1 MTDTQN
7 LLLSAANDV
16 AKAHVETIKQAVIAA
31 MSQSDATGM
40 MGDFA
45 SRHLWD
51 DYCWHIQEGPF
62 DNDDIGFGSTDS
74 NFQITT
80 ETFIE
85 AELEKLAPSI
95 LHLLGVYIC
104 DAEGMC
110 EGCVA
115 GGYSL
120 EELTAFIL
128 QRLDETASR
137 RNLGLIG
144 PDRAD
149 VICYDHTLN
158 GLVGEA
164 LNEAEERSDLLS
176 QHADALLSD
185 DPAIHKQVSHELLER
200 YMQLLHEAAEDSFA
214 LTDLL
219 SKFNAEI
226 RQLVLERDLVPH
238 LEDLIGQLQES
249 LDDY

>member
-16 AKAHVETIKQAVIAA
+16 AKVQVEAIKQAVIAE
-31 MSQSDATGM
+31 MSKLDATGL
-40 MGDFA
+40 MGDLA

-51 DYCWHIQEGPF
+51 DYCWHIQEGPY
-62 DNDDIGFGSTDS
+62 DNDDIGFGSTAS
-74 NFQITT
+74 NFQITA

-85 AELEKLAPSI
+85 TELEKIAPSI
-95 LHLLGVYIC
+95 LQLLSVYIC
-104 DAEGMC
+104 DVEGMC
-110 EGCVA
+110 EGCEA

-128 QRLDETASR
+128 QRLNETASR

-149 VICYDHTLN
+149 VIGYDHTLN

-164 LNEAEERSDLLS
+164 LNEAGERSDLLS
-176 QHADALLSD
+176 QHADALISD
-185 DPAIHKQVSHELLER
+185 DPAMHKHVSHELLER
-200 YMQLLHEAAEDSFA
+200 YMQLLHEGAEDNFA
-214 LTDLL
+214 LTELL
-219 SKFNAEI
+219 STFDAEI
-226 RQLVLERDLVPH
+226 RQLVLERDLLPQ